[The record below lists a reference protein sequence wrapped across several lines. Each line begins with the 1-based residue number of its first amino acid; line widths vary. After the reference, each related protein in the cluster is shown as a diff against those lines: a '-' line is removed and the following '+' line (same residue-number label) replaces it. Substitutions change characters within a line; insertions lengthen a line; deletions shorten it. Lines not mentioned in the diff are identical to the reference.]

1 MNKKELH
8 DLTIKVFKGLIGIT
22 VIISILLLLAYSE
35 THYTRTGFV
44 KKKAVTLDEYYFYDS
59 KGNVWLFSTDE
70 ELNSDMVVEVKMYN
84 NCTTDNIKDDM
95 IVDYQVI
102 FEPNSELKIEIE
114 K

>member
-1 MNKKELH
+1 MTKQKLY
-8 DLTIKVFKGLIGIT
+8 DLTTKVFKVLLGIT
-22 VIISILLLLAYSE
+22 VIVGIMFFLAYSE

-59 KGNVWLFSTDE
+59 KGNIWLFSTDE
-70 ELNSDMVVEVKMYN
+70 ELNSDMMVEVKMYN

-102 FEPNSELKIEIE
+102 SEPNLELKIEIE